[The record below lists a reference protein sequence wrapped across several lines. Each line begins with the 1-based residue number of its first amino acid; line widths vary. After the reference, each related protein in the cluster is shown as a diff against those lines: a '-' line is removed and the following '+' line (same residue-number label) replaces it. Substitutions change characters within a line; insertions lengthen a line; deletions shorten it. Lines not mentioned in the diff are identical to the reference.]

1 MSVAARRFQSLLPL
15 LAVLGSVTALGIGTS
30 FAKHL
35 FPLVG
40 SFGTTALRV
49 GFSALLLLAL
59 WRPWR
64 WPLSRT
70 DAKSVIR
77 YGVALGF
84 MNLLFYMALRT
95 IPFGLAVAIE
105 FAGPLTVALWSS
117 RKPIDFVWLLL
128 AVCSLALLLPINPGA
143 VALDPTG
150 VGYALA
156 AAVCW
161 GAYIVFGKRV
171 GHLHAG
177 QSVALG
183 LTVAA
188 IAVVPFGIWQAGS
201 ALLNPQLMLYG
212 VGVAA
217 ISSAVPISLE
227 MLALQRLPK
236 ESFGIMASMEPAVA
250 ALLGM
255 LVLDEHLTGLQ
266 WLAIGLTMLAAAGSS
281 LTAQHGLSKSAP
293 ADVLM

>member
-1 MSVAARRFQSLLPL
+1 
-15 LAVLGSVTALGIGTS
+15 
-30 FAKHL
+30 
-35 FPLVG
+35 
-40 SFGTTALRV
+40 
-49 GFSALLLLAL
+49 
-59 WRPWR
+59 
-64 WPLSRT
+64 
-70 DAKSVIR
+70 
-77 YGVALGF
+77 
-84 MNLLFYMALRT
+84 
-95 IPFGLAVAIE
+95 
-105 FAGPLTVALWSS
+105 
-117 RKPIDFVWLLL
+117 
-128 AVCSLALLLPINPGA
+128 
-143 VALDPTG
+143 VALDPAG

-217 ISSAVPISLE
+217 ISSALPISLE